1 VILKWLI
8 KDSKWSEAK
17 APEPLDTKSR
27 FNAAQFEELMG
38 NDLEMIRDM
47 LQVAEHSMDKF
58 IVDLDQFIT
67 ISDFKSIKSLAHQM
81 KGGALTLTFGLLGK
95 MASDM
100 EHLDPMTIDSVK
112 KLQYQMESEIQI
124 IKQLIAGYF

>member
-1 VILKWLI
+1 
-8 KDSKWSEAK
+8 
-17 APEPLDTKSR
+17 
-27 FNAAQFEELMG
+27 
-38 NDLEMIRDM
+38 
-47 LQVAEHSMDKF
+47 
-58 IVDLDQFIT
+58 
-67 ISDFKSIKSLAHQM
+67 M